1 MTSPILSRRRLLQ
14 AGAAT
19 AASLAAP
26 AGFAAP
32 LPKPERTTLT
42 VGISVDAASFMP
54 AFIGVAR
61 SWKEQ
66 GLDVELTSFRG
77 DAEVSQALA
86 GDSLDITLQSTDGL
100 INLINAGQEAIG
112 FYAGC
117 NQADFAW
124 CAQPTTKDWAQL
136 KGSGAGI
143 STFGS
148 LTDQL
153 TRYVLRRHGLEP
165 EKDVSIIQ
173 AGGTA
178 SILQALK
185 ANRLG
190 LAILS
195 PPFKWM
201 AEEAGYTRLGSQAED
216 IAPQWPKHVYIAK
229 KKFIEQNPNTLKHF
243 LRGHVEGLRL
253 AKRDPD
259 FAVKVLID
267 RLKWEP
273 GYAKRAYQEVLP
285 SYDERGHLP
294 EPRYMDVFW
303 KIEEQGGSVKEP
315 WPTAKLLDDRFIKS
329 FEEWAA

>member
-1 MTSPILSRRRLLQ
+1 MTSPILTRRRLLE
-14 AGAAT
+14 AGAAA

-32 LPKPERTTLT
+32 LAKAERAKLT

-54 AFIGVAR
+54 AFIGIAR

-66 GLDVELTSFRG
+66 GLDVELISFRG

-86 GDSLDITLQSTDGL
+86 GDSLDITLQSCDGL
-100 INLINAGQEAIG
+100 INLINAGQPAIA

-124 CAQPTTKDWAQL
+124 CAQPQIKDWAQL
-136 KGSGAGI
+136 KGSGAGV
-143 STFGS
+143 STLGS

-153 TRYVLRRHGLEP
+153 TRYVLKRHGLEP
-165 EKDVSIIQ
+165 EKDVAIVQS
-173 AGGTA
+173 GGTA

-185 ANRLG
+185 AGRLG

-201 AEEAGYTRLGSQAED
+201 AEEAGFNRLGSQADD

-229 KKFIEQNPNTLKHF
+229 QSFIDQNPNTLKRF

-253 AKRDPD
+253 ARRDPD

-273 GYAKRAYQEVLP
+273 AFARRAYEEVLP

-294 EPRYMDVFW
+294 ESRFMDVFW
-303 KIEEQGGSVKEP
+303 KIEEQGGTVKEP
-315 WPTAKLLDDRFIKS
+315 WPQAKLLDDRFIRS
-329 FEEWAA
+329 FDEWAA